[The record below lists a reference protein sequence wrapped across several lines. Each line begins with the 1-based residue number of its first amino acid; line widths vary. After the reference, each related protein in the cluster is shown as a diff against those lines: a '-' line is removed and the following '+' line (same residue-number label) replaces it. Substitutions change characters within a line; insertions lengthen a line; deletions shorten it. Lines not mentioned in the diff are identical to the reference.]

1 MKALL
6 PALAAAWLVVP
17 ALAADEPKPT
27 KATDFI
33 RVDEDA
39 KAARLQ
45 TGVTRYKKGG
55 VTVDLIGA
63 VHIADAAYYK
73 NLSGKFDNYDAV
85 LFEMVGDDKALSK
98 ENLEK
103 AKAAGGDKKDLS
115 GLHQIYSMA
124 AKFLG
129 LTGQMESIDYTR
141 KNFVHADITMEEFQK
156 LQTEKGE
163 SIMGLLSKAEDS
175 GAKEPDPAKLMQ
187 AMLSG
192 NSNRMKLEI
201 VHTLGSGDDQ
211 IAAFAGSNSVI
222 IGDRNAKC
230 IKVLDGQVEKGRKR
244 LAIFYG
250 AAHFPDMEKRLQD
263 EGFQKVSHEWLTAW
277 DIPKPQPKAAPAA
290 PGEPAPAPAAEP
302 KKKAA

>member
-6 PALAAAWLVVP
+6 TALAAVWLVLP
-17 ALAADEPKPT
+17 ARAEDAPK
-27 KATDFI
+27 ASDFI

-39 KAARLQ
+39 QAARLQ
-45 TGVTRYKKGG
+45 TGVTRYKKDG

-63 VHIADAAYYK
+63 IHIADAAYYK
-73 NLSGKFDNYDAV
+73 NLSGKFDNYQAV
-85 LFEMVGDDKALSK
+85 LFEMVGDDKAIPKK
-98 ENLEK
+98 E
-103 AKAAGGDKKDLS
+103 AKDAPAADKKDLG
-115 GLHQIYSMA
+115 GLHQLYGMV

-141 KNFVHADITMEEFQK
+141 KNFVHADITLEEFQK
-156 LQTEKGE
+156 LQAEKGE
-163 SIMGLLSKAEDS
+163 SLLGLIAKADQS
-175 GAKEPDPAKLMQ
+175 GAKEPDAAKLMQ

-201 VHTLGSGDDQ
+201 IHTLGSGDDQ

-222 IGDRNAKC
+222 VGDRNAKC
-230 IKVLDGQVEKGRKR
+230 IKVLDSQVDKGRKR

-250 AAHFPDMEKRLQD
+250 AAHFPDMEKRLL
-263 EGFQKVSHEWLTAW
+263 EKGYQKVSHEWVTAW
-277 DIPKPQPKAAPAA
+277 DIPKPQPKAA
-290 PGEPAPAPAAEP
+290 APAPADPAAPPAEP

>member
-6 PALAAAWLVVP
+6 SALAAAWLVVP
-17 ALAADEPKPT
+17 ALAADESKP

-55 VTVDLIGA
+55 TTVDLIGA

-73 NLSGKFDNYDAV
+73 ALGGKFDHYEAV
-85 LFEMVGDDKALSK
+85 LFEMVGDDKALAK
-98 ENLEK
+98 ANLEK
-103 AKAAGGDKKDLS
+103 AKAAGAGDDKKNLS
-115 GLHQIYSMA
+115 GLHQLYSMA

-141 KNFVHADITMEEFQK
+141 KNFVHADITLEEFQK
-156 LQTEKGE
+156 LQNEKGE
-163 SIMGLLSKAEDS
+163 SMMKLISRAEES
-175 GAKEPDPAKLMQ
+175 GVKEPDPAKLMQ

-192 NSNRMKLEI
+192 NSNLMKLEI

-211 IAAFAGSNSVI
+211 IATFAGSNSVI

-230 IKVLDGQVEKGRKR
+230 LKVLDAQVEKGRKR
-244 LAIFYG
+244 VAIFYG
-250 AAHFPDMEKRLQD
+250 AAHFPDMEKRLLDQ
-263 EGFQKVSHEWLTAW
+263 GYKKVSHEWLTAW
-277 DIPKPQPKAAPAA
+277 DIPKPQPKNAPAPA
-290 PGEPAPAPAAEP
+290 ESAPAPAAEP

>member
-6 PALAAAWLVVP
+6 PALAAAWLVIP
-17 ALAADEPKPT
+17 AMAADAP

-39 KAARLQ
+39 QAARLQ

-73 NLSGKFDNYDAV
+73 SLSGKFDHYDAV
-85 LFEMVGDDKALSK
+85 LFEMVGDAKALPAK
-98 ENLEK
+98 EKPAPEKDKDTDKTAGADMKNL
-103 AKAAGGDKKDLS
+103 G
-115 GLHQIYSMA
+115 GLHQIYSLA

-141 KNFVHADITMEEFQK
+141 KNFVHADITLEEFQK

-163 SIMGLLSKAEDS
+163 SLMGLLSKAESS
-175 GAKEPDPAKLMQ
+175 GTKEPDPTKLMQ

-211 IAAFAGSNSVI
+211 IAAFAGSDSVI

-230 IKVLDGQVEKGRKR
+230 IKVLDSEVDHGRKH

-250 AAHFPDMEKRLQD
+250 AAHFPDMEKRLLG
-263 EGFQKVSHEWLTAW
+263 EGYEKVSHEWVTAW
-277 DIPKPQPKAAPAA
+277 DIPKPQPKAAPA
-290 PGEPAPAPAAEP
+290 EPAAPATEP